1 MGTDPTP
8 RTITIDPVTRIEG
21 HAKITLHL
29 DAGGRIADARFH
41 VVEYR
46 GFETFCEGRPFT
58 EMAGI
63 TARICGICPVSHL
76 LAAAKTGDKLLAV
89 QPPPAARKLRRLLN
103 LAQLT
108 QSHALSFFHLSSPDF
123 LLGWESDP
131 AKRNVFGLM
140 VADPDLARAGI
151 RLRQFGQ
158 QLIEQLAGRKIHSAW
173 AVPGGVRTP
182 MTAATAAWIR
192 ERLPEAQATVARGLE
207 LYKALLD
214 GPLQREQ
221 RSFGDFPSLFMGL
234 VAPDGGWECIEGAIR
249 FIDSTGQIVAD
260 GLSEDDYASVL
271 GEAVE
276 SWSYLKFPY
285 YKPLGYPGG
294 MYRVGPLARLNVCER
309 IGTVWA
315 DRELAELRAR
325 SGTPGSGGRIVT
337 SSFAYHHARLVEIV
351 ACLEAIGQLVEDPE
365 LQSPHVRSHA
375 GLNATEAVGVS
386 EAPRGTLFHHYRV
399 DDDGLITRVNLII
412 ATGQNNLA
420 MNRTVAQIAREFIPE
435 PVAAGAEIPEPLLNR
450 VEAGI
455 RCFDPCLSCSTHA
468 AGQMPLRM
476 ALVDAGGRV
485 LAERVRD

>member
-1 MGTDPTP
+1 M
-8 RTITIDPVTRIEG
+8 
-21 HAKITLHL
+21 
-29 DAGGRIADARFH
+29 
-41 VVEYR
+41 
-46 GFETFCEGRPFT
+46 
-58 EMAGI
+58 
-63 TARICGICPVSHL
+63 
-76 LAAAKTGDKLLAV
+76 
-89 QPPPAARKLRRLLN
+89 QPPPAARQLRRLLN
-103 LAQLT
+103 LAQIC

-140 VADPDLARAGI
+140 AADPELARAGI

-158 QLIEQLAGRKIHSAW
+158 QIIELLAGRKIHSAW
-173 AVPGGVRTP
+173 AVPGGVRSP
-182 MTAATAAWIR
+182 LSAIARDWIL
-192 ERLPEAQATVARGLE
+192 ERLPEARATAAAALE
-207 LYKALLD
+207 LYKKLLD

-221 RSFGDFPSLFMGL
+221 LTFGDFPSLFMGL

-249 FIDSTGQIVAD
+249 FIDSHGRIVAD
-260 GLSEDDYASVL
+260 GLSEDDYASFL

-285 YKPLGYPGG
+285 YKPLGYPEG

-309 IGTVWA
+309 IGTAWA
-315 DRELAELRAR
+315 DAELAELRQR
-325 SGTPGSGGRIVT
+325 SGTVESGGRIIT
-337 SSFAYHHARLVEIV
+337 SSFDYHHARLVEIV
-351 ACLEAIGQLVEDPE
+351 ACLEGIEQLVADDA
-365 LQSPHVRSHA
+365 LMGGRIRAHA
-375 GLNATEAVGVS
+375 SLNANGAVGVS

-399 DDDGLITRVNLII
+399 NNDGLITRVNLII

-420 MNRTVAQIAREFIPE
+420 MNRTVAQIAREFIPT

-468 AGQMPLRM
+468 AGQMPLRIE
-476 ALVDAGGRV
+476 LVDAAGRV